1 MKPGLYRHY
10 KGNLYEVLHT
20 AIHSET
26 EELLVIYR
34 ALYGNYIASARPYA
48 MFSDTVSEDGKTFPR
63 FKLEKAFEMMDNTH
77 VKKAPE

>member
-10 KGNLYEVLHT
+10 KGNLYEVLYT

-34 ALYGNYIASARPYA
+34 ALYGNCIVSARPYS
-48 MFSDTVSEDGKTFPR
+48 MFNEALSEDGKTFPR
-63 FKLEKAFEMMDNTH
+63 FQLVKAFEMMDNSH
-77 VKKAPE
+77 REGI

>member
-10 KGNLYEVLHT
+10 KGNLYEVLYT

-34 ALYGNYIASARPYA
+34 ALYGNCIVSARPYN
-48 MFSDTVSEDGKTFPR
+48 MFNETLSENGKTFRR
-63 FKLEKAFEMMDNTH
+63 FQLEKAFEMMDNSYI
-77 VKKAPE
+77 KKEP